1 MPDKKKRPLKLNY
14 FLIFFIGFG
23 YLASTLAWTIYN
35 AHVPLILNQRF
46 LLNHT
51 MIGAIMTIDNLFGVI
66 FQPLVGARSD
76 QTRTRM
82 GRRMPWIIVGL
93 PLCALFFS
101 LIPLQAYLWS
111 FMIIIIAFNLMMS
124 LWRSPIVALM
134 PDITPSPLRSE
145 ANSLINIMGGIGSLI
160 AFYLGG
166 HLSDLREDKF
176 YAFFMA
182 SLVMILALILLLY
195 FVKEGDA
202 LKYRE
207 EKSIPIRDSLPN
219 RWAQEA
225 RLLIQEN
232 PALADQ
238 RQEGTNE
245 EKKYNLADFRHLPAA
260 YKISLTALLI
270 AIFAWFLGIGA
281 IETFFTLYASSSF
294 DLTGGEASM
303 MMTAFS
309 LSFLVS
315 AWPAARLARKIGRKR
330 AILIGLIGLILNFLP
345 VLGTPGQTTVQIFLL
360 IGGIFWSFIIVNSL
374 PMVLEFADENSI
386 GAFTGYYYI
395 FSFSASIVSPI
406 LYGYLQDL
414 ISSYTLLFPFSFV
427 CFLTA
432 LICMIF
438 VKHGES
444 SEMREKKVVDKK

>member
-1 MPDKKKRPLKLNY
+1 MPDKKTRPLKLNY

-23 YLASTLAWTIYN
+23 YLASTLAWKIYN

-46 LLNHT
+46 LLSNT
-51 MIGAIMTIDNLFGVI
+51 MIGAIMTIDNFFGVI
-66 FQPLVGARSD
+66 FQPLVGAPSD
-76 QTRTRM
+76 QTRTRI

-93 PLCALFFS
+93 PLCAFFFS
-101 LIPLQAYLWS
+101 LIPLQGYLWS
-111 FMIIIIAFNLMMS
+111 YMIIIIAFNLMMS

-134 PDITPSPLRSE
+134 PDMTPSPLRSE
-145 ANSLINIMGGIGSLI
+145 ANSLIHIMGGIGSLI

-232 PALADQ
+232 PVLADQ
-238 RQEGTNE
+238 SQERADE
-245 EKKYNLADFRHLPAA
+245 ENKYNLAAFQHLPAA
-260 YKISLTALLI
+260 YKVSLTALLI

-281 IETFFTLYASSSF
+281 IETFFTLYASYSF
-294 DLTGGEASM
+294 NLTGGEASM

-309 LSFLVS
+309 FAFLVF
-315 AWPAARLARKIGRKR
+315 AWPAALNRPEENDPPRTHR
-330 AILIGLIGLILNFLP
+330 AYP
-345 VLGTPGQTTVQIFLL
+345 
-360 IGGIFWSFIIVNSL
+360 
-374 PMVLEFADENSI
+374 
-386 GAFTGYYYI
+386 
-395 FSFSASIVSPI
+395 
-406 LYGYLQDL
+406 
-414 ISSYTLLFPFSFV
+414 
-427 CFLTA
+427 
-432 LICMIF
+432 
-438 VKHGES
+438 
-444 SEMREKKVVDKK
+444 

>member
-1 MPDKKKRPLKLNY
+1 MSDKKTTNGKINY

-35 AHVPLILNQRF
+35 AHVPLILSQRF
-46 LLNHT
+46 LLSHT
-51 MIGAIMTIDNLFGVI
+51 MIGAIMTIDNFFGVI

-76 QTRTRM
+76 QTRTRI
-82 GRRMPWIIVGL
+82 GRRMPWIIIGL
-93 PLCALFFS
+93 PLCAFLFS
-101 LIPLQAYLWS
+101 LIPLQELLWS
-111 FMIIIIAFNLMMS
+111 FMLVIIAFNLMMT

-134 PDITPSPLRSE
+134 PDMTPSPLRSE

-166 HLSDLREDKF
+166 YLSDLREDKF

-182 SLVMILALILLLY
+182 SLFMLLALVLLLY
-195 FVKEGDA
+195 FVREGDA

-207 EKSIPIRDSLPN
+207 EKKIPIRDSLAN

-225 RLLIQEN
+225 RLLVQEN
-232 PALADQ
+232 PVLAAQ
-238 RQEGTNE
+238 RQERE
-245 EKKYNLADFRHLPAA
+245 DDEKEYNLAAFLYLPAA
-260 YKISLTALLI
+260 YKVSLIALLI
-270 AIFAWFLGIGA
+270 AIFSWFLGIGA
-281 IETFFTLYASSSF
+281 IETFFTLYASYSF
-294 DLTGGEASM
+294 DMTGGEASM

-309 LSFLVS
+309 LTFLVS
-315 AWPAARLARKIGRKR
+315 AWPAALLARKIGRKKT
-330 AILIGLIGLILNFLP
+330 ILIGLIGLILNFIP
-345 VLGTPGQTTVQIFLL
+345 VLGTPSQAAVQFFLV
-360 IGGIFWSFIIVNSL
+360 IAGIFWACIIVNSL
-374 PMVLEFADENSI
+374 PMVLEFSTADSI

-414 ISSYTLLFPFSFV
+414 LGSFTLLFPFSFI
-427 CFLTA
+427 CFLIA

-444 SEMREKKVVDKK
+444 PENEEKKA